1 MRPSSP
7 RRATP
12 RGRSRSRRSCCR
24 PWLSGA
30 CIVPPEMRLGYNTNG
45 FTSHR
50 LRDALEVI
58 AGLGFKSVAI
68 TLDAG
73 ALDPYDRSTAQEA
86 KAIGAWLAEHDLVPV
101 VETGARF
108 LLDPWRKHWP
118 TLLSARPEDRA
129 RRIDFLKR
137 AIGIASLLGAEVLSL
152 WSGTGEADEPAELLD
167 ERLAA
172 GLRILARDAAEHGV
186 VLGFEPEPGMHIED
200 LAGFRR
206 MRDRVG
212 EPCLRLTLDVGHA
225 HMTEESAL
233 EAIRRSA
240 REIVNVHLEGMR
252 RDRHEH
258 LPPGDGDLDLAAAVA
273 ALREIDYHGPAPLE
287 LSRHGH
293 MPAEPARR

>member
-1 MRPSSP
+1 
-7 RRATP
+7 
-12 RGRSRSRRSCCR
+12 
-24 PWLSGA
+24 
-30 CIVPPEMRLGYNTNG
+30 MRLGYNTNG

-50 LRDALEVI
+50 LRDALAVI

-73 ALDPYDRSTAQEA
+73 ALDPYDGATAREA
-86 KAIGAWLAEHDLVPV
+86 KAIGAWLAEQDLVPV

-118 TLLSARPEDRA
+118 TLLSPRGEDRE
-129 RRIDFLKR
+129 RRIDFLRR
-137 AIGIASLLGAEVLSL
+137 AIGVASLLGAEVVSL
-152 WSGTGEADEPAELLD
+152 WSGTAEADEPAELVD
-167 ERLAA
+167 ERLAE

-206 MRDRVG
+206 IRDRVG
-212 EPCLRLTLDVGHA
+212 EPGLRLTLDVGHA
-225 HMTEESAL
+225 HMTEESAP
-233 EAIRRSA
+233 EAIRRFA

-258 LPPGDGDLDLAAAVA
+258 LLPGEGDLDLAAAVA
-273 ALREIDYHGPAPLE
+273 ALREIDYHGPLRRRV
-287 LSRHGH
+287 L
-293 MPAEPARR
+293 PAARATVEAA